1 MRAFCPT
8 IDLNCIM
15 ANKQKITIK
24 AKAKFGI
31 LTKVI
36 LLKKKPHV
44 ASKRF

>member
-24 AKAKFGI
+24 AKAKFEL
-31 LTKVI
+31 LTKNKTI
-36 LLKKKPHV
+36 
-44 ASKRF
+44 SK